1 MLLSKRFPYGIVTVF
16 LLGWIAIVYPRALIS
31 NLLPTV
37 EDEFKIT
44 HTESALLISSY
55 LLSYAIVQ
63 LPSGSLGD
71 KFGNKRLV
79 IISMFGTAFGSILM
93 SLAPTFPIA
102 IIVRIIAGFASGF
115 FYATASNIIVQNTE
129 SSQQGQALGT
139 SFNGV
144 YIASALI
151 SLSVGSLTVSSWRFF
166 YLIGSIPGLISIPLM
181 YFFIKENRVNGKQ
194 TRNRSLSLK
203 SILYEAKKKSLLLAL
218 IFNFI
223 SSLSYFGLTFF
234 IPTYFVL
241 GRSLSVAEA
250 SSIMFIQALSSIGSG
265 SAAGYLAD
273 RFGVKLPVI
282 ISTSIMCIVV
292 LLFPLI
298 PLGLPMVLL
307 LIIWG
312 VMGGWSFISMSVLVV
327 QVVSPNVRG
336 TFLGLYNEVGF
347 ISATIGPIIL
357 GFIIDISN
365 FDMFFLACLIFYIAA
380 LTSILLIRE
389 KTA

>member
-1 MLLSKRFPYGIVTVF
+1 VF
-16 LLGWIAIVYPRALIS
+16 LLGWIAIIYPRALIS
-31 NLLPTV
+31 NVLPSV
-37 EDEFKIT
+37 ENEFKIT
-44 HTESALLISSY
+44 HTESALLMSSY
-55 LLSYAIVQ
+55 LLSYAIIQ

-102 IIVRIIAGFASGF
+102 VIFRILAGFASGF
-115 FYATASNIIVQNTE
+115 FYATASNIIVQNTD

-139 SFNGV
+139 SFTGV
-144 YIASALI
+144 SIAYALI
-151 SLSVGSLTVSSWRFF
+151 SLTVSSLTVSNWRFF
-166 YLIGSIPGLISIPLM
+166 YLIGSILGLITIPLM
-181 YFFIKENRVNGKQ
+181 YFFIKENRVSGKQ
-194 TRNRSLSLK
+194 IENRSLSLK
-203 SILYEAKKKSLLLAL
+203 SILHEARKKSLLLAL
-218 IFNFI
+218 VFNFI
-223 SSLSYFGLTFF
+223 SSLSFFGLGFF

-265 SAAGYLAD
+265 SVAGYLAD
-273 RFGVKLPVI
+273 RFGVRLPVI
-282 ISTSIMCIVV
+282 ISTLVMCIVV
-292 LLFPLI
+292 LLFPFI
-298 PLGLPMVLL
+298 PLGLPMILL

-365 FDMFFLACLIFYIAA
+365 FNMFFLGCLIFYIAS
-380 LTSILLIRE
+380 LISIILIKE
-389 KTA
+389 